1 MSEAPIVR
9 PTRLVYQRRHRG
21 VEVDQRA
28 RPKILCVD
36 DEPRVVEG
44 LQLVLRKDYEVH
56 IASTVEQALQ
66 KVREVKDLAVVISDM
81 RMPGMD
87 GAAFLHEVLVRR
99 PDVTRILLTGQADR
113 DEAIRAVNQGQIF
126 RFLTKPCPPEELKP
140 ALEAA
145 VLQNRLLSA
154 ERSVLQ
160 ETLLGCIRA
169 LMEVLA
175 VANPVAFGRASG
187 IKRRA
192 MALAASL
199 GTPDFWQLEAAAL
212 LSQLGYAALPPVLV
226 DKVYHARKLTPEEQ
240 AKVDAVPDMA
250 NKLLEHIP
258 RLDPVIQILAAL
270 KWTDAQVAALGD
282 GMIGYATRILCLILE
297 YDALRARGMTH
308 QAACDQ
314 LRARTLRFGAKLISQ
329 LDVCILSEN
338 TGEDS
343 AVTPLGSL
351 SPGMILLEE
360 LRTATGALLVP
371 AGFEVTRTF
380 LDRIANIAP
389 DLLEVQVRARPPDV
403 AAKAPGKI

>member
-1 MSEAPIVR
+1 ME
-9 PTRLVYQRRHRG
+9 
-21 VEVDQRA
+21 QRA
-28 RPKILCVD
+28 KPQILCVD
-36 DEPRVVEG
+36 DEPRVVDG
-44 LQLVLRKDYEVH
+44 LQLALRKEYEVH
-56 IASTVEQALQ
+56 TASTVEVALQ
-66 KVREVKDLAVVISDM
+66 KLREVKDLAVVISDM

-87 GAAFLHEVLVRR
+87 GAAFLHQALVRR

-126 RFLTKPCPPEELKP
+126 RLLTKPCPPEELKP
-140 ALEAA
+140 AIEAG
-145 VLQNRLLSA
+145 VVQNRLLNA
-154 ERSVLQ
+154 ERAVLQ
-160 ETLLGCIRA
+160 ETLLGCIKA

-192 MALAASL
+192 MTLAARL
-199 GTPDFWQLEAAAL
+199 GTPDFWQLEAAAM
-212 LSQLGYAALPPVLV
+212 LSQLGYAALPPALLE
-226 DKVYHARKLTPEEQ
+226 KVYHARKLTPEEQ

-308 QAACDQ
+308 EAVRDQ
-314 LRARTLRFGAKLISQ
+314 LGARTARFGAKLLGQ
-329 LDVCILSEN
+329 LDVFVSEGM
-338 TGEDS
+338 GEES
-343 AVTPLGSL
+343 VATPLGQL
-351 SPGMILLEE
+351 RPGMVLLEE

-389 DLLEVQVRARPPDV
+389 DLLEVPVRARAPDA
-403 AAKAPGKI
+403 AAKAPGKS